1 MLKRTALLLILCL
14 WLLTPQ
20 TVQAQT
26 PTASVSTITIYVLD
40 ANNAPMAGVALELT
54 LLRYGQTVE
63 EIPGGSCTT
72 DQSGTCQIEV
82 TDPPR
87 MSDGYARGKLAVGE
101 YGKQTIGWYGD
112 QVEVTILVSNLGLAA
127 TMVAST
133 EIAPLEA
140 PYEGQ
145 DQEPTD
151 SPVTTSNATATL
163 KPSITPTLTSP
174 PPTSTP
180 TQTPLPP
187 TATLL
192 PSPTPTAVPT
202 LLSLSSGD
210 QAFFIT
216 LLVGLGIFG
225 IFAWR
230 ITHEYRKQQRAK
242 RKAQQEKTGQDPLR
256 EEQQSEAAPTTL
268 D

>member
-145 DQEPTD
+145 TQESTD
-151 SPVTTSNATATL
+151 SPVTTAIHTATP
-163 KPSITPTLTSP
+163 KPSTTPTRTP
-174 PPTSTP
+174 PPP
-180 TQTPLPP
+180 TQTPPPP

-192 PSPTPTAVPT
+192 PSLTPTATPT

-225 IFAWR
+225 LFAWR
-230 ITHEYRKQQRAK
+230 MTHEYRKQQRAK
-242 RKAQQEKTGQDPLR
+242 RQAQKAAETGQDPLK
-256 EEQQSEAAPTTL
+256 EE
-268 D
+268 